1 LEFIAYHPSG
11 IQPGDILVAV
21 DGVSVEGQDL
31 ESVAKL
37 LRKQP
42 YAFALSVLR
51 KCDEISATADAS
63 AVAGVSDCSW
73 PSLSSSLSSSSVTE
87 LMSVK
92 RDRAMAKVADHVRV
106 MYAAYTDEVTGECL
120 WPPSGNDD
128 IVDETPEI
136 LDMPM
141 EPADPE
147 EPGACRMLVAT
158 REEESRDTRRGCAGV
173 VTKQSKQGSFSLVC
187 K

>member
-1 LEFIAYHPSG
+1 M
-11 IQPGDILVAV
+11 AV

-37 LRKQP
+37 LRVQP

-51 KCDEISATADAS
+51 KRDEITATANAS
-63 AVAGVSDCSW
+63 AGAGVSDCSW
-73 PSLSSSLSSSSVTE
+73 PSLSSSLSSSSSNTE

-92 RDRAMAKVADHVRV
+92 RDRALAKVAEHIRV
-106 MYAAYTDEVTGECL
+106 MYAACTDEVTGECL

-158 REEESRDTRRGCAGV
+158 REEASRDTRRGCA
-173 VTKQSKQGSFSLVC
+173 KQSKQGSRGCACRSSSKAKQARNF
-187 K
+187 